1 MRELVVKN
9 AGANPSYVRGVIM
22 GKYTQKKKEKKTF
35 VNCLCMGLSN
45 IFRLL
50 FIAYSFK
57 NRPKIVRFFFQSK
70 GFDAVSNKSIDY
82 RPIFHYYVKMEL

>member
-22 GKYTQKKKEKKTF
+22 GKYTQKKKEKKKTF

-57 NRPKIVRFFFQSK
+57 NRPKIVRFF
-70 GFDAVSNKSIDY
+70 SNPKDLMLFLIN
-82 RPIFHYYVKMEL
+82 L